1 MLLLNTLEVF
11 DMIVGTSTGS
21 LISFALVGGNTEK
34 DGDVDKRLPMT
45 IKEVIEMY
53 KKDTPIIFQQNC
65 AKRLVN
71 NVSNSLLGTTILKYG
86 NDGIVSCLED
96 QFGDATLASFEDQHC
111 VAGMCN
117 KNYFDNNSHVSQKFL
132 NDISFRSCG

>member
-1 MLLLNTLEVF
+1 
-11 DMIVGTSTGS
+11 MIVGTSTGS

-34 DGDVDKRLPMT
+34 DVDVDKRLPMT

-71 NVSNSLLGTTILKYG
+71 NISNSLLGTTILKYG
-86 NDGIVSCLED
+86 NEGIVSCLED
-96 QFGDATLASFEDQHC
+96 QFSDVTLASFEDQHC
-111 VAGMCN
+111 IAGTYV
-117 KNYFDNNSHVSQKFL
+117 KQKLF
-132 NDISFRSCG
+132 G

>member
-1 MLLLNTLEVF
+1 
-11 DMIVGTSTGS
+11 MIVGTSTGS

-53 KKDTPIIFQQNC
+53 KADTPIIFQQNC

-71 NVSNSLLGTTILKYG
+71 NISNSVLGTTIIKYG

-96 QFGDATLASFEDQHC
+96 QFGDATLADFEDQHC
-111 VAGMCN
+111 IAGVCKKILSIM
-117 KNYFDNNSHVSQKFL
+117 YQKFPI
-132 NDISFRSCG
+132 DISFRSCG

>member
-1 MLLLNTLEVF
+1 MNTPEVF

-34 DGDVDKRLPMT
+34 DVDVDKRLPMT

-71 NVSNSLLGTTILKYG
+71 NISNSLLGTTILKYG
-86 NDGIVSCLED
+86 NEGIVSCLED
-96 QFGDATLASFEDQHC
+96 QFGDVTLASFEDQHC
-111 VAGMCN
+111 IAGTYV
-117 KNYFDNNSHVSQKFL
+117 KQKLF
-132 NDISFRSCG
+132 G